1 MLKYNKIGVLSV
13 NGGEFMVKS
22 KLGKNFG
29 KIIVASLM
37 WGFCTQTAATAT
49 ELDQPLLNLHKDAQG
64 NYYQATEMPSVAPQA
79 IDKTMLTES
88 TKKVKKNKKQ
98 KQEKEQVALPTT
110 VYAENL
116 TFDNKTGNIQATG
129 KVQVVRG
136 GESILTDKLDGNYN
150 TGDLWL
156 HEGGQYLSPT
166 ADLTAVQ
173 GQYNYNEKTGSM
185 QTVQGKIDKEYITSE
200 QVDIY
205 PDRYKAGKSTITRC
219 NAHKPDFYAKA
230 ERVDIFPGKKMVAYN
245 MKVYIKD
252 QFIYAQERYVQD
264 ITPGQEDSMIPTIRY
279 DNKDGFEIK
288 KRFTKSLGHE
298 VDAFFDFDLFSDA
311 GFKPVAGVIHD
322 TNNYKMQVL
331 TGEQRDSDRNWITKE
346 PEARFD
352 YKTKKIADTHLN
364 YSFYALHGK
373 WVDEHKTSWHT
384 DMGVSVSR
392 DPIYLSKDKDL
403 WLNLGT
409 GYSRILESYDDSK
422 RNVFSANGVLHKR
435 FDERLQAWTGYYYTS
450 DKNSLFDYDDPDMS
464 KEIRTGLAYRLT
476 GRDVLTVEHR
486 YDVQNQE
493 TYDLDFTLVH
503 NLHCMELELGYRSK
517 RNEFNMHWR
526 LINW

>member
-1 MLKYNKIGVLSV
+1 MEKIDLGKKIGQILVAGLVLGLWANSPV
-13 NGGEFMVKS
+13 N
-22 KLGKNFG
+22 
-29 KIIVASLM
+29 AS
-37 WGFCTQTAATAT
+37 
-49 ELDQPLLNLHKDAQG
+49 ELEEPLLKLHKDAQG
-64 NYYQATEMPSVAPQA
+64 NYYQVPETKATTVEATNTTTQE
-79 IDKTMLTES
+79 I
-88 TKKVKKNKKQ
+88 KKKKKNKKQ
-98 KQEKEQVALPTT
+98 KQEQVALPTT

-136 GESILTDKLDGNYN
+136 GESIITEKLDGNYN

-173 GQYNYNEKTGSM
+173 GQYNYNDKVGAM
-185 QTVQGKIDKEYITSE
+185 QTVKGKIDKEYITSE
-200 QVDIY
+200 HVDIY

-230 ERVDIFPGKKMVAYN
+230 ERVDIFPGKKMIAYN

-252 QFIYAQERYVQD
+252 QLMYTQERYVQD
-264 ITPGQEDSMIPTIRY
+264 ITPGQEDSMFPTIRY
-279 DNKDGFEIK
+279 DNKDGLEIK
-288 KRFTKSLGHE
+288 KRFTKSIGHE
-298 VDAFFDFDLFSDA
+298 VEAFFDFDLYTES

-322 TNNYKMQVL
+322 TDNYTVQVL
-331 TGEQRDSDRNWITKE
+331 TGEQRDSDKNWITKE

-373 WVDEHKTSWHT
+373 WVDDHKSSWHT
-384 DMGVSVSR
+384 DLGVRLSR
-392 DPIYLSKDKDL
+392 DPIYLSPDKSW

-409 GYSRILESYDDSK
+409 GYSRILESYDHSK
-422 RNVFSANGVLHKR
+422 RNVFTANGVFNKR
-435 FDERLQAWTGYYYTS
+435 FNERLQAWTGYYYTS
-450 DKNSLFDYDDPDMS
+450 DKSSLFDYDDPDMS
-464 KEIRTGLAYRLT
+464 KEIRTGLSYQLT
-476 GRDVLTVEHR
+476 ARDVLKIEHR
-486 YDVQNQE
+486 YDVQNSN
-493 TYDLDFTLVH
+493 TYDLDFAIVH
-503 NLHCMELELGYRSK
+503 NMHCMELEIGYRHK